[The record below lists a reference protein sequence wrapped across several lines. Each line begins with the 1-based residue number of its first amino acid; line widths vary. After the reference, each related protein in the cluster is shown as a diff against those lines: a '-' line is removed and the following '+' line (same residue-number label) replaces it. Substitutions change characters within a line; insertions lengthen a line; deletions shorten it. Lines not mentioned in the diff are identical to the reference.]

1 MMEILKQECMDKS
14 ITINKLQKQ
23 ICELQ
28 EIISRLNKD
37 VKLHIKQKQQSDEL
51 LNPVRASLNKMT
63 AEHGKL
69 LRKMKRN
76 NSK

>member
-1 MMEILKQECMDKS
+1 METLKQECMDKS

-23 ICELQ
+23 IGELQ
-28 EIISRLNKD
+28 KIISLLNND

-51 LNPVRASLNKMT
+51 LNPVRESLNKMT

-69 LRKMKRN
+69 LKKMKRN
-76 NSK
+76 NNK

>member
-1 MMEILKQECMDKS
+1 MMETLKQECMDKS

-23 ICELQ
+23 IGELQ
-28 EIISRLNKD
+28 KVISLLNKD

-51 LNPVRASLNKMT
+51 LNPVRESLNKMT

>member
-1 MMEILKQECMDKS
+1 MMETLKQECMDKS

-23 ICELQ
+23 IGELQ
-28 EIISRLNKD
+28 KVISLLNKD

-51 LNPVRASLNKMT
+51 LNPVRESLNKMT

-76 NSK
+76 K

>member
-23 ICELQ
+23 IGELQ
-28 EIISRLNKD
+28 NIISLLNKD

>member
-1 MMEILKQECMDKS
+1 METLKQECMDKS

-23 ICELQ
+23 IGELQ
-28 EIISRLNKD
+28 KVISLLNKD

-51 LNPVRASLNKMT
+51 LNPVRESLNKMT

>member
-28 EIISRLNKD
+28 EIISLLNKD

-51 LNPVRASLNKMT
+51 LNPVRESLNKMT